1 LPPTG
6 EITGQSIEDFG
17 VVQFRVAASSAP
29 PRLSLPRPV
38 FALHCVTKSR
48 FYRVHPS
55 LYGQWT
61 YRPASVTLV
70 EAIFGPSQ

>member
-1 LPPTG
+1 MQPRG
-6 EITGQSIEDFG
+6 EIAGRSAEDFPA
-17 VVQFRVAASSAP
+17 FVAETTGAGS
-29 PRLSLPRPV
+29 SLPRPV
-38 FALHCVTKSR
+38 SALHCVTKSR

-61 YRPASVTLV
+61 YRLASVTLV